1 LLAEAFALAAIVVVA
16 ILVKAVANAGPYAL
30 YVAMDFLPAILVNL
44 ALVVIAVLFVARGGH
59 VRFYGVLGGAVASI
73 MVSVVAL
80 GSPWL

>member
-1 LLAEAFALAAIVVVA
+1 
-16 ILVKAVANAGPYAL
+16 
-30 YVAMDFLPAILVNL
+30 
-44 ALVVIAVLFVARGGH
+44 VIAVLFVARGGH